1 MKDKIIKFYLTG
13 LFIGKINYMPGTFGT
28 LLGVL
33 IFFFLSDNSLIF
45 NIILLCI
52 FFIISIYILDLAKY
66 RKIFRKV
73 DDKSIVIDEIFG
85 YLFFMIFFEPTLENI
100 IIGFILFRIFDIL
113 KPYPIFL
120 IDNNLKNSVGV
131 MLDDILAAIY
141 SGLILFI
148 FNYAIKF

>member
-28 LLGVL
+28 LLGIL
-33 IFFFLSDNSLIF
+33 IFFFLSNNSLIF

-52 FFIISIYILDLAKY
+52 FFIISIYILNLAKY

-85 YLFFMIFFEPTLENI
+85 YLFFMIFFEPTSENI
-100 IIGFILFRIFDIL
+100 IIGFILFRVFDIL

>member
-1 MKDKIIKFYLTG
+1 MKDNIIEFYLTG

-33 IFFFLSDNSLIF
+33 IFFFLSNNSLIF

-120 IDNNLKNSVGV
+120 IDNNLKNSVGI

>member
-28 LLGVL
+28 LLGIL
-33 IFFFLSDNSLIF
+33 IFFFLSNNSLIF

-52 FFIISIYILDLAKY
+52 FFIISIYILNLAKY

-148 FNYAIKF
+148 FNYAVKF

>member
-28 LLGVL
+28 LLGIL
-33 IFFFLSDNSLIF
+33 IFFFLSNNSLIF

-52 FFIISIYILDLAKY
+52 FFIISIYILNLAKY

-85 YLFFMIFFEPTLENI
+85 YLFFMIFFEPSLENI
-100 IIGFILFRIFDIL
+100 IIGFILFRVFDIL

-141 SGLILFI
+141 SGIILFI

>member
-28 LLGVL
+28 LLGIL
-33 IFFFLSDNSLIF
+33 IFFFLSNNSLIF

-52 FFIISIYILDLAKY
+52 FFIISIYILNLAKY

-85 YLFFMIFFEPTLENI
+85 YLFFMIFFEPTSENI

-141 SGLILFI
+141 SGIILFI

>member
-1 MKDKIIKFYLTG
+1 MKDKLIKFYLTG

-28 LLGVL
+28 LLGIL
-33 IFFFLSDNSLIF
+33 IFFFLSNNSLIF

>member
-28 LLGVL
+28 LLGIL
-33 IFFFLSDNSLIF
+33 IFFFLSNNSLIF

-52 FFIISIYILDLAKY
+52 FFIISIYILNLAKY

>member
-28 LLGVL
+28 LLGIL
-33 IFFFLSDNSLIF
+33 IFFFLSNNSLIF

-52 FFIISIYILDLAKY
+52 FFIISIYILNLAKY

-85 YLFFMIFFEPTLENI
+85 YLFLMIFFEPTLENI

-148 FNYAIKF
+148 FNYAVKF

>member
-28 LLGVL
+28 LLGIL
-33 IFFFLSDNSLIF
+33 IFFFLSNNSLIF

-52 FFIISIYILDLAKY
+52 FFIISIYILNLAKY

-85 YLFFMIFFEPTLENI
+85 YLFFMIFFEPSLENI

-141 SGLILFI
+141 SGIILFI

>member
-28 LLGVL
+28 LLGIL
-33 IFFFLSDNSLIF
+33 IFFFLSNNSLIF
-45 NIILLCI
+45 NIILLSI
-52 FFIISIYILDLAKY
+52 FFIISIYILNLAKY

-148 FNYAIKF
+148 FNYAVKF

>member
-1 MKDKIIKFYLTG
+1 MKDKLIKFYLTG

-28 LLGVL
+28 LLGIL
-33 IFFFLSDNSLIF
+33 IFFFLSNNSLIF

-52 FFIISIYILDLAKY
+52 FFIISIYILNLAKY

>member
-28 LLGVL
+28 LLGIL
-33 IFFFLSDNSLIF
+33 IFFFLSNNSLIF

-52 FFIISIYILDLAKY
+52 FFIISIYILNLAKY

-85 YLFFMIFFEPTLENI
+85 YLSFMIFFEPTSENI

>member
-52 FFIISIYILDLAKY
+52 FFIISIYILNLAKY

-85 YLFFMIFFEPTLENI
+85 YLFFMIFFEPTSENI

>member
-28 LLGVL
+28 LLGIL
-33 IFFFLSDNSLIF
+33 IFFFLSNNSLIF
-45 NIILLCI
+45 NIILLSI
-52 FFIISIYILDLAKY
+52 FFIISIYILNLAKY

-85 YLFFMIFFEPTLENI
+85 YLFFMIFFEPTSENI

>member
-28 LLGVL
+28 LLGIL
-33 IFFFLSDNSLIF
+33 IFFFLSNNSLIF

-52 FFIISIYILDLAKY
+52 FFIISIYILNLAKY

-85 YLFFMIFFEPTLENI
+85 YLFFMIFFEPTSENI

>member
-1 MKDKIIKFYLTG
+1 MKDKLIKFYLTG

-28 LLGVL
+28 LLGIL
-33 IFFFLSDNSLIF
+33 IFFFLSNNSLIF

-148 FNYAIKF
+148 FNYAIKL

>member
-28 LLGVL
+28 LLGIL
-33 IFFFLSDNSLIF
+33 IFFFLSNNSLIF

-52 FFIISIYILDLAKY
+52 FFIISIYILNLAKY

-85 YLFFMIFFEPTLENI
+85 YLFFMIFFEPTSENI

-148 FNYAIKF
+148 FNYAVKF